1 MPKIITIILF
11 CLIFIIPS
19 AYCGEDYMSDI
30 IASKVEKVAG
40 GFLFLEGPV
49 WHKDGFLLFSD
60 VPQNKIFKWL
70 KKNTTEVWRDP
81 SGESNGLT
89 FDLKGRLIAC
99 EQGNRRVSRTEKD
112 GSITVIADK
121 YKGKR
126 LNSPNDCV
134 VRSDGAIFFT
144 DPTYGLRRGKRKQ
157 KLAFQGV
164 YRVTPGEEP
173 VLLFKDKIG
182 EPNGIAFSPDEKTLF
197 VCDSSR
203 DTIRAFKVKDD
214 DSLSDG
220 KIIARPSFPDGMKVN
235 IKGYLFVTATN
246 GIVIYDSGG
255 TQLAVIEIPA
265 WPANCAFG
273 DEDNKTLFITA
284 RTSLY
289 KVRVKIPGVK
299 VWR

>member
-1 MPKIITIILF
+1 MSNILT
-11 CLIFIIPS
+11 
-19 AYCGEDYMSDI
+19 
-30 IASKVEKVAG
+30 SKVEKIAD
-40 GFLFLEGPV
+40 GFRFVEGPV

-60 VPQNKIFKWL
+60 IQQNKITKWL
-70 KKNTTEVWRDP
+70 KKDSTEVWREP
-81 SGESNGLT
+81 SGNSNGLT
-89 FDLKGRLIAC
+89 FDLQGRLIAC
-99 EQGNRRVSRTEKD
+99 EHGNRRVSRTEKD

-121 YKGKR
+121 YKGKK

-134 VRSDGAIFFT
+134 VRSDGTIFFT
-144 DPTYGLRRGKRKQ
+144 DPTYGLTAKYGVAGTQELTFR
-157 KLAFQGV
+157 GV

-173 VLLFKDKIG
+173 VLLVKEEFSQ
-182 EPNGIAFSPDEKTLF
+182 PNGIAFSPDEKTLF
-197 VCDSSR
+197 VCDTGHS
-203 DTIRAFKVKDD
+203 TIRAFKVKDD

-220 KIIARPSFPDGMKVN
+220 EVIARPSYPDGMKVD
-235 IKGYLFVTATN
+235 IKGHLFVTSRN

-255 TQLAVIEIPA
+255 TQLAVIKIPE
-265 WPANCAFG
+265 WPTNCAFG